1 MPMGSYVRIRRE
13 PSPSESFRTHLP
25 HSNVCVLRNALT
37 GPVSQQRNLLPNCN
51 VHIKA
56 SCQHFQS
63 WITADIIMEAGCR
76 WMCLKASQEL
86 IDEFFYFWTWL
97 VICHYQSHVC
107 CTPPPLPRVWQFV
120 WERDSSELLD
130 RYKDLGERSHVHV
143 SSYVCLCRELG
154 AQIYTLCIPKST
166 VCVKPVPS
174 RRHCRHR
181 HTLHRGTEVW
191 CYDTKLID
199 TTWHNICSHEPRK
212 KSSKTRD
219 ALWQWRF
226 RVFGH
231 QKARATKCIIWSML
245 GDIEDY

>member
-1 MPMGSYVRIRRE
+1 MLQSDLWTGDDSAQAKSRRDEMPMGSYVRIRRE

-107 CTPPPLPRVWQFV
+107 CTPPPPPCMAVRLRA
-120 WERDSSELLD
+120 RLI
-130 RYKDLGERSHVHV
+130 RAIG
-143 SSYVCLCRELG
+143 
-154 AQIYTLCIPKST
+154 QI
-166 VCVKPVPS
+166 
-174 RRHCRHR
+174 
-181 HTLHRGTEVW
+181 
-191 CYDTKLID
+191 
-199 TTWHNICSHEPRK
+199 
-212 KSSKTRD
+212 
-219 ALWQWRF
+219 
-226 RVFGH
+226 
-231 QKARATKCIIWSML
+231 
-245 GDIEDY
+245 